1 MICPLAAV
9 VDIVELLLSYGAE
22 VNLSGPD
29 GRSALRAA
37 SWAGHEE
44 IVQRLLDAGANV
56 NQQDAE
62 GRSSLIAAAYMG
74 HVGVVEILAQ
84 AGEQFYP
91 IDYVFIDIVIS

>member
-1 MICPLAAV
+1 M
-9 VDIVELLLSYGAE
+9 ELLLSYGAD
-22 VNLSGPD
+22 VNLVGPD

-84 AGEQFYP
+84 AGELMKRLS
-91 IDYVFIDIVIS
+91 DRIVYLPPLLTNRPYR